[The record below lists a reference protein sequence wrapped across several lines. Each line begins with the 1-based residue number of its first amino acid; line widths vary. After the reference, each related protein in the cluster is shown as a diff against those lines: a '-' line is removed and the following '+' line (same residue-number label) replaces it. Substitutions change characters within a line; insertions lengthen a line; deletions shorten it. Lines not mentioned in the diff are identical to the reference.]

1 MAKTYTSEPLGVMQI
16 LKGVPKLFHRNKKI
30 ILFIILSTVVSYAF
44 IDLSIKSYY
53 ANNND
58 LSTNSYSNNDDLSM
72 NATNPASF
80 NMTPTS
86 LVSLKL
92 FLKTQKDFPFFM
104 LVDLFL
110 ATALSIVSMVAII
123 YVSAMSY
130 LGKDLTLKDLFLRIR
145 NVWTRPVITWF
156 YVSLLYAGFFCLVF
170 PVSFVVVL
178 ASSRGSLSIAAVGM
192 IVLFCLAMFLH
203 LYLAL
208 IWICSMVVSVLE
220 DCHGLQALGKAEKL
234 IKGKKVVGIALTF
247 VVMILY
253 GASFLVSIMIN
264 KNHQA
269 SKLQL
274 LFMYAID
281 IKLLVKVLS
290 VMAYTLFYFER
301 KETHG
306 EQVDD
311 DEDIVYGR
319 VSTVALVESP

>member
-1 MAKTYTSEPLGVMQI
+1 MAKNYTSEPLGVIHI

-30 ILFIILSTVVSYAF
+30 ILFIILFTVVSYAF

-53 ANNND
+53 VNNND
-58 LSTNSYSNNDDLSM
+58 LSTKSYSNDFSM

-86 LVSLKL
+86 LESLKL
-92 FLKTQKDFPFFM
+92 FLETQKGFPLFM

-110 ATALSIVSMVAII
+110 ATALSIVSMVAIV

-145 NVWTRPVITWF
+145 NVWTRSVITWF
-156 YVSLLYAGFFCLVF
+156 YVSLLYASFLVLVL

-178 ASSRGSLSIAAVGM
+178 GNSRGSLIIAAVGM

-253 GASFLVSIMIN
+253 GASFLVSIMVN
-264 KNHQA
+264 DNHQT

-301 KETHG
+301 KESHG

-319 VSTVALVESP
+319 VRIHSCPC